1 MTYKPPYKITDEIVS
16 LVADISLL
24 LGQYSATLDLK
35 LSPQLRKGNRLRTIQ
50 ASLAIEN
57 NTLNLEQVTAVLEG
71 KRILGLPREIQE
83 VRNAFNAYENLP
95 FWRANNADDLL
106 NAHALMMFGLVD
118 NPGNYREG
126 SVGVYKDEK
135 LIHIAPPASRVQLL
149 INDLLNWLKTTNCH
163 PLIASCVFHYEFE
176 YIHPFNDGN
185 GRIGRLWQT
194 LYLSHWQA
202 IFEYIPVETVIKS
215 QQTGYYQALALS
227 DEKSESTPFI
237 AFMLSALLSAIE
249 EVNESVNKKNDQVTD
264 QASDQVK
271 ALLNWLNNK
280 CPQSLSDILVGLSLR
295 HRPTFKK
302 NYLLPALSQKWVAL
316 TAPNSPKSPQQ
327 KYYITAL
334 GKKFI
339 SGIKN
344 DY

>member
-1 MTYKPPYKITDEIVS
+1 MTYKPPYKITDEILS

-24 LGQYSATLDLK
+24 LGKCSATLDLK

-57 NTLNLEQVTAVLEG
+57 NTLSLDQVTAVLEG
-71 KRILGLPREIQE
+71 KRVLGLPREIQE
-83 VRNAFNAYENLP
+83 VRNAFKAYESLA
-95 FWRANNADDLL
+95 FWQASNAEHLL
-106 NAHALMMFGLVD
+106 NAHALMMYGLVD
-118 NPGNYREG
+118 NPGCYREG

-149 INDLLNWLKTTNCH
+149 INDLLNWLKITNCH

-185 GRIGRLWQT
+185 GRMGRLWQT
-194 LYLSHWQA
+194 LYLSQWQPV
-202 IFEYIPVETVIKS
+202 FEYIPVETVIKE

-227 DEKSESTPFI
+227 DKKSESTPFI
-237 AFMLSALLSAIE
+237 LFMLRALLSAIE
-249 EVNESVNKKNDQVTD
+249 EANESVKNQSDQVTD
-264 QASDQVK
+264 QVTDQVK
-271 ALLNWLNNK
+271 ELLAWLNQK
-280 CPQSLSDILVGLSLR
+280 EPQKLSAILEGLSLK

-316 TAPNSPKSPQQ
+316 TAPDSPKSPQQ
-327 KYYITAL
+327 KYYITEL
-334 GKKFI
+334 GKIVI
-339 SGIKN
+339 SGIIK
-344 DY
+344 